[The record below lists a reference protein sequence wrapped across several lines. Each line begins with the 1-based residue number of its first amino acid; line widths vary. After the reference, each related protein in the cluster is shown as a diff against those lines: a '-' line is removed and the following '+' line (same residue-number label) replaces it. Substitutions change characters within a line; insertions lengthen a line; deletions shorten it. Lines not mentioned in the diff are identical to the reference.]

1 MELTAFDSNGKKV
14 AFDKL
19 GKFSAGKH
27 SEENRW
33 RIFDNPGMYVLQ
45 LKLGE
50 EIITQKLLVE
60 P

>member
-1 MELTAFDSNGKKV
+1 VELTAFDSNGKQV
-14 AFDKL
+14 AHDKL
-19 GKFSAGKH
+19 GNFPSGKH

-33 RIFDNPGMYVLQ
+33 RIFEHPGRYVLQ